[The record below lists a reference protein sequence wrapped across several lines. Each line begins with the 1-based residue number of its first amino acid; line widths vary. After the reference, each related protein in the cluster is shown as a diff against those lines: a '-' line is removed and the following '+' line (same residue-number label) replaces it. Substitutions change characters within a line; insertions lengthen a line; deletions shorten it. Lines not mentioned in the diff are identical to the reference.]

1 VRGPLSLILEGIHE
15 DKIIENNNRYEHT
28 SLSAAGLTYYHRGE

>member
-15 DKIIENNNRYEHT
+15 DKIIENNNRDENT
-28 SLSAAGLTYYHRGE
+28 SLCEPAGLTEGI